1 MIVIPENF
9 SNNPAVDKKFIN
21 LLEFINALEEELEY
35 PICSG
40 IEDRLKRFKL
50 AEMELIMQGY
60 L

>member
-9 SNNPAVDKKFIN
+9 QNNPAVDRKFID
-21 LLEFINALEEELEY
+21 LITFMNALEEDLEY

-40 IEDRLKRFKL
+40 KEEYLLRLRR
-50 AEMELIMQGY
+50 AENELIMQGY

>member
-9 SNNPAVDKKFIN
+9 SNNPAVDKKFIG
-21 LLEFINALEEELEY
+21 LITFMNALEEDLEH

-40 IEDRLKRFKL
+40 KEEYLFRLRQ
-50 AEMELIMQGY
+50 AENELIMQGY

>member
-9 SNNPAVDKKFIN
+9 SNNPALDKKFIN
-21 LLEFINALEEELEY
+21 LLEFMNALEEELEY

-40 IEDRLKRFKL
+40 VEERLQRFKL
-50 AEMELIMQGY
+50 AEMQLIMQGY

>member
-9 SNNPAVDKKFIN
+9 NCNPAVDRKFIN
-21 LLEFINALEEELEY
+21 LLEFMNALEEELEY

-40 IEDRLKRFKL
+40 VEERLQRL
-50 AEMELIMQGY
+50 RQAEMELIMQGY

>member
-9 SNNPAVDKKFIN
+9 QNNPAVDREFIN
-21 LLEFINALEEELEY
+21 LLEFMNAPEEELEY

-40 IEDRLKRFKL
+40 VEERLRRFKL
-50 AEMELIMQGY
+50 AEMELIMQGC